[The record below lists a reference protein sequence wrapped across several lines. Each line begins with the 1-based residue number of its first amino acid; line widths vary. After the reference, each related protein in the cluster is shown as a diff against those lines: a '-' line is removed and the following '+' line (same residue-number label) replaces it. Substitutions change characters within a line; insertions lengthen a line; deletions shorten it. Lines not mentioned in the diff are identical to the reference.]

1 LRLPGGHALEHLQ
14 RAICGAKNF
23 FKADIYLKWWT
34 YFLATVKDDDDL
46 VKSRRTSLFENLQS
60 MNSSTY
66 KPQNGEF

>member
-1 LRLPGGHALEHLQ
+1 LEHLQ